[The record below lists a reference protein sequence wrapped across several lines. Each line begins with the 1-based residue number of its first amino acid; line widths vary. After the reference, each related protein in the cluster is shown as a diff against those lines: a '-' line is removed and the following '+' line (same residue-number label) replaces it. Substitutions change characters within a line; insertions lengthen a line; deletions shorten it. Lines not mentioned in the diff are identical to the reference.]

1 MSGLRDMAFIT
12 IHPHVIEAYRSFGVF
27 RAAEAASIVK
37 IASVHLRDYA
47 ADKHGSV
54 DDTPY
59 GGGDG
64 MVMRA
69 DCLSAALD
77 AVTEKIFD
85 GRKPFVIYTS
95 PCGKRWDQ
103 SAAQNLVD
111 EKMPIVFI
119 CGRFA
124 GVDQR
129 FIDQCVDAEYSV
141 GDVILAGGELPS
153 LMMAESILRLI
164 PGVLGHA
171 SSASDDSF
179 GVGMEGRLEYP
190 SYTKPFDW
198 RGEKVPE
205 ILMSGNHDAIA
216 TWRKNASIERTR
228 KLRPD
233 LIKR

>member
-1 MSGLRDMAFIT
+1 MSFLREMAFIT
-12 IHPHVIEAYRSFGVF
+12 IHPNVIETYRSLGVF
-27 RAAEAASIVK
+27 KAAEAASLAK
-37 IASVHLRDYA
+37 IAPVHLRDYA

-69 DCLSAALD
+69 DCLASALD
-77 AVTEKIFD
+77 AVTTNVF
-85 GRKPFVIYTS
+85 GGQKPFVIYTS
-95 PCGKRWDQ
+95 PAGRRWDQ
-103 SAAQNLVD
+103 AAAQEILD
-111 EKMPIVFI
+111 EKKPLVFI

-129 FIDQCVDAEYSV
+129 FIDRCVDAEYSV
-141 GDVILAGGELPS
+141 GDVILAGGELVS

-171 SSASDDSF
+171 SSASEDSF

-198 RGEKVPE
+198 CGEKVPE
-205 ILMSGNHDAIA
+205 VLISGNHEAIA
-216 TWRKNASIERTR
+216 KWRKNASIERTR

-233 LIKR
+233 LIRN